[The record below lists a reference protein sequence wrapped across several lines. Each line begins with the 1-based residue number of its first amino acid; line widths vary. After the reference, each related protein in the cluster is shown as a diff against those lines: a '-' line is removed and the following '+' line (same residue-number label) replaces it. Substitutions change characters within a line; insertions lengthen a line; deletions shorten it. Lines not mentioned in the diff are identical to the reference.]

1 MTFVKTICKILK
13 TTAMRSKQTF
23 SISFWTDQ
31 KNAINGEALL
41 YVRVTVNQKRSNIS
55 LKRRIPINQWDAKK
69 SRCKG
74 AGAGVQQLNNYI
86 EQSYNKLFQIYQDLT
101 YREELITSKIIKAK
115 FVGEDEKS
123 KSLLDL
129 IEYHSKKIENTLA
142 IGSIR
147 NFGVTENYL
156 NKFLQKEKKT
166 TDIYLKQLDYK
177 FLIDFE
183 SYLANVWP
191 VGHPKALSQNTIMKH
206 IQRLRKIVTLAY
218 HLEWL
223 ERDPFARWKPK
234 YEKTNRE
241 FLSETELDSL
251 ENYDFNNDR
260 LDRVRDLF
268 VFSCYT
274 GISYI
279 DIMALTSNNIVKGID
294 GANWIVTKRKK
305 TNNAVKV
312 PLLAKAEEIIEKY
325 SGHPMTAVTL
335 SLLPIITN
343 EKLNAYL
350 KEVANHVGI
359 KKNLTFHMA
368 RHTFATTITLSNG
381 VPIETVSKLLGHT
394 KIATTQIYA
403 RVLEH
408 KVSSDIDVLRDR
420 LEKKIDLNTNMS
432 NSG

>member
-1 MTFVKTICKILK
+1 MK
-13 TTAMRSKQTF
+13 SQNTF
-23 SISFWTDQ
+23 SILFWINTSRA
-31 KNAINGEALL
+31 KNGVANL
-41 YVRVTVNQKRSNIS
+41 YARVTVNQKRANIS
-55 LKRRIPINQWDAKK
+55 LKHSIPLDKWDATKK
-69 SRCKG
+69 RSKG
-74 AGAGVQQLNNYI
+74 TDAKAKQLNIYLD
-86 EQSYNKLFQIYQDLT
+86 QTYTKLFQIYQDLI
-101 YREELITSKIIKAK
+101 YKEELVTAKIIKAR
-115 FVGEDEKS
+115 FVGDDEKS

-129 IEYHSKKIENTLA
+129 IEYHSKKIANTLA
-142 IGSIR
+142 VGSIR

-183 SYLANVWP
+183 NYLANIWP

-206 IQRLRKIVTLAY
+206 IQRLRKMVTLAY

-241 FLSETELDSL
+241 FLSEVELENL
-251 ENYDFNNDR
+251 ENYDFSSDR

-274 GISYI
+274 GISYV
-279 DIMALTSNNIVKGID
+279 DIMALTADNVMKGID
-294 GANWIVTKRKK
+294 GGNWIITKRQK
-305 TNNAVKV
+305 TKNSVKV
-312 PLLAKAEEIIEKY
+312 PLLGKAEEIIEKY
-325 SGHPMTAVTL
+325 SDNAMTAVTA

-408 KVSSDIDVLRDR
+408 KVSTDMNALKQTLSNKN
-420 LEKKIDLNTNMS
+420 ESENDLNRTS
-432 NSG
+432 I

>member
-1 MTFVKTICKILK
+1 MKSQNTFAIL
-13 TTAMRSKQTF
+13 
-23 SISFWTDQ
+23 FW
-31 KNAINGEALL
+31 INTSRAKDGVANL
-41 YVRVTVNQKRSNIS
+41 YARVTVNQKRANIS
-55 LKRRIPINQWDAKK
+55 LKHSINVNKWDVTKKRSKGTDAKAK
-69 SRCKG
+69 
-74 AGAGVQQLNNYI
+74 QLNFYLD
-86 EQSYNKLFQIYQDLT
+86 QTYTKLFQIYQDLT
-101 YREELITSKIIKAK
+101 YKEELVTAKIIKAK
-115 FVGEDEKS
+115 FIGDDEKS

-142 IGSIR
+142 VGSIR

-156 NKFLQKEKKT
+156 NKFLKKEKKT

-177 FLIDFE
+177 FLVDFE
-183 SYLANVWP
+183 NYLANVWP
-191 VGHPKALSQNTIMKH
+191 VGHPRALSQNTIMKH
-206 IQRLRKIVTLAY
+206 IQRLRKMVTLAY

-234 YEKTNRE
+234 YEKSNRE
-241 FLSETELDSL
+241 FLSETELENL
-251 ENYDFNNDR
+251 ENHDFNSDR

-274 GISYI
+274 GISYV
-279 DIMALTSNNIVKGID
+279 DIMALTADNVMKGID
-294 GANWIVTKRKK
+294 GGNWIVTKRQK
-305 TNNAVKV
+305 TKSAVQV
-312 PLLAKAEEIIEKY
+312 PLLGKVEELIEKY
-325 SGHPMTAVTL
+325 SDHPMTAITS

-343 EKLNAYL
+343 EKLNVYL

-403 RVLEH
+403 RVLEN
-408 KVSSDIDVLRDR
+408 KVSADMKVLRDR
-420 LEKKIDLNTNMS
+420 LQQNKSTREKHKSM
-432 NSG
+432 

>member
-1 MTFVKTICKILK
+1 
-13 TTAMRSKQTF
+13 MRSKQTF
-23 SISFWTDQ
+23 SVSFWADQ
-31 KNAINGEALL
+31 KNATNGEALL

-55 LKRRIPINQWDAKK
+55 LKRRVPVNQWDAKK

-74 AGAGVQQLNNYI
+74 ASAVARQLNNYI

-101 YREELITSKIIKAK
+101 YREELVTAKIIKAK
-115 FVGEDEKS
+115 FIGNDEKS

-129 IEYHSKKIENTLA
+129 IEYQSKKIENTLA
-142 IGSIR
+142 VGSIR

-156 NKFLQKEKKT
+156 NKFLQKEKKIN
-166 TDIYLKQLDYK
+166 DIFLKQLDYK

-183 SYLANVWP
+183 NYLANVWP

-206 IQRLRKIVTLAY
+206 IQRLRKMVTLAY

-234 YEKTNRE
+234 YVKTNRE

-279 DIMALTSNNIVKGID
+279 DIMALTPDNIVKGID
-294 GANWIVTKRKK
+294 GGNWIVTKRQK

-312 PLLAKAEEIIEKY
+312 PLLGKAEEIIKKY
-325 SGHPMTAVTL
+325 QDHPMTAVTL

-403 RVLEH
+403 QVLET
-408 KVSSDIDVLRDR
+408 KISKDMQGLRNT
-420 LEKKIDLNTNMS
+420 LEAKRQTINLKSI
-432 NSG
+432 

>member
-1 MTFVKTICKILK
+1 MKSQNTFAIL
-13 TTAMRSKQTF
+13 
-23 SISFWTDQ
+23 FW
-31 KNAINGEALL
+31 INTSRAKDGVANL
-41 YVRVTVNQKRSNIS
+41 YARVTVNQKRANIS
-55 LKRRIPINQWDAKK
+55 LKHSIHVSKWDAKK
-69 SRCKG
+69 KRSKG
-74 AGAGVQQLNNYI
+74 TDARAKQLNIYLD
-86 EQSYNKLFQIYQDLT
+86 QTYTKLFQIYQDLT
-101 YREELITSKIIKAK
+101 YKEELVTAKIIKAK
-115 FVGEDEKS
+115 FIGDDEKS

-129 IEYHSKKIENTLA
+129 IEYHSKKIANTLA
-142 IGSIR
+142 VGSIR

-177 FLIDFE
+177 FLVDFE
-183 SYLANVWP
+183 NYLANVWP

-206 IQRLRKIVTLAY
+206 IQRLRKMVTLAY

-241 FLSETELDSL
+241 FLSETELDNL
-251 ENYDFNNDR
+251 ENHDFNSDR

-274 GISYI
+274 GISYV
-279 DIMALTSNNIVKGID
+279 DIMALTADNVIKGID
-294 GANWIVTKRKK
+294 GGNWIVTKRQK
-305 TNNAVKV
+305 TKSAVKV
-312 PLLAKAEEIIEKY
+312 PLLGKTEELIEKY
-325 SGHPMTAVTL
+325 SDHPMTAITS

-403 RVLEH
+403 RVLEN
-408 KVSSDIDVLRDR
+408 KVSADMKVLRDR
-420 LEKKIDLNTNMS
+420 LQQNKSTGEKHKSM
-432 NSG
+432 

>member
-1 MTFVKTICKILK
+1 
-13 TTAMRSKQTF
+13 MRTKHTF
-23 SISFWTDQ
+23 SIRFWQQVARAT
-31 KNAINGEALL
+31 NGEAGL
-41 YVRVTVNQKRSNIS
+41 YVRITVNGKRLDIS
-55 LKRRIPINQWDAKK
+55 LKKRIPLSLWDDKKKKAKGHSGK
-69 SRCKG
+69 AR
-74 AGAGVQQLNNYI
+74 QLNEYL
-86 EQSYNKLFQIYQDLT
+86 EEVQSRLFSIYKDLK
-101 YREELITSKIIKAK
+101 YRDQMITAQIIKAA
-115 FVGEDEKS
+115 FNNDDEKS

-129 IEYHSKKIENTLA
+129 IEYHSKKIANTLA
-142 IGSIR
+142 VGSIK

-183 SYLANVWP
+183 NYLANIWP

-206 IQRLRKIVTLAY
+206 IQRLRKMITLAY

-223 ERDPFARWKPK
+223 ERDPFARWKPN

-241 FLSETELDSL
+241 FLSETELENL
-251 ENYDFNNDR
+251 ENYNFNSDR

-279 DIMALTSNNIVKGID
+279 DIMALTADNIIKGID
-294 GANWIVTKRKK
+294 GGNWIVTRRQK
-305 TNNAVKV
+305 TKSSVKV
-312 PLLAKAEEIIEKY
+312 PLLGKAEEIIEKY
-325 SGHPMTAVTL
+325 IDHPMTAVTA

-408 KVSSDIDVLRDR
+408 KVSTDMNSLKQT
-420 LEKKIDLNTNMS
+420 LSNKNESENDLKRTTI
-432 NSG
+432 

>member
-1 MTFVKTICKILK
+1 
-13 TTAMRSKQTF
+13 MRTKQTF
-23 SISFWTDQ
+23 SIRFWQQVARAT
-31 KNAINGEALL
+31 NGEAGL
-41 YVRVTVNQKRSNIS
+41 YVRITVNGKRLDIS
-55 LKRRIPINQWDAKK
+55 LKRRVPLSLWDDKKKQAKGHSTKARQINEYLEEVR
-69 SRCKG
+69 SR
-74 AGAGVQQLNNYI
+74 
-86 EQSYNKLFQIYQDLT
+86 LFDIYKELK
-101 YREELITSKIIKAK
+101 YRDKIITAQIIKAA
-115 FVGEDEKS
+115 FNNDDEKS

-129 IEYHSKKIENTLA
+129 IEYHSKKIENTLSKGT
-142 IGSIR
+142 IK
-147 NFGVTENYL
+147 NFGVTESYL
-156 NKFLQKEKKT
+156 KKFLEKEKKT

-177 FLIDFE
+177 FLVDFE
-183 SYLANVWP
+183 NYLANVWP
-191 VGHPKALSQNTIMKH
+191 IGHPRAMSQNTIMKH
-206 IQRLRKIVTLAY
+206 IQRSRKMVTLAY

-241 FLSETELDSL
+241 FLSETELENL
-251 ENYDFNNDR
+251 ENHNFNSER

-274 GISYI
+274 GISYV
-279 DIMALTSNNIVKGID
+279 DIMALKPDNVMKGID
-294 GANWIVTKRKK
+294 GGNWIVTKRQK
-305 TNNAVKV
+305 TKSSVKV
-312 PLLAKAEEIIEKY
+312 PLLGRAEEIIEKY
-325 SGHPMTAVTL
+325 SNHPMTAVTA

-350 KEVANHVGI
+350 KEVTNHVGI

-408 KVSSDIDVLRDR
+408 KVSSDMDNLKLKLKSKENSD
-420 LEKKIDLNTNMS
+420 KKRNYIT
-432 NSG
+432 

>member
-1 MTFVKTICKILK
+1 MKSQNTFAIL
-13 TTAMRSKQTF
+13 
-23 SISFWTDQ
+23 FW
-31 KNAINGEALL
+31 INTSRAKDGVANL
-41 YVRVTVNQKRSNIS
+41 YARITVNQKRANIS
-55 LKRRIPINQWDAKK
+55 LKHSIQVNKWDATKK
-69 SRCKG
+69 RSKGTDSRAK
-74 AGAGVQQLNNYI
+74 QLNIYLD
-86 EQSYNKLFQIYQDLT
+86 QTYTKLFQIYQDLT
-101 YREELITSKIIKAK
+101 YKEELVTAKIIKAH
-115 FVGEDEKS
+115 FIGDDEKS

-129 IEYHSKKIENTLA
+129 IEYHSKKISNTLA
-142 IGSIR
+142 VGSIR

-177 FLIDFE
+177 FLVDFE
-183 SYLANVWP
+183 NYLANIWP

-206 IQRLRKIVTLAY
+206 IQRLRKMVTLAY

-241 FLSETELDSL
+241 FLSESELEDL
-251 ENYDFNNDR
+251 ENHNFNSDR

-279 DIMALTSNNIVKGID
+279 DIMALTADNVMKGID
-294 GANWIVTKRKK
+294 GGNWIVTKRQK
-305 TNNAVKV
+305 TKSAVKV
-312 PLLAKAEEIIEKY
+312 PLLGKAEEIIEKY
-325 SGHPMTAVTL
+325 TEHPMTAVTS
-335 SLLPIITN
+335 SLLPVITN

-408 KVSSDIDVLRDR
+408 KVSSDMDNLKSVLNS
-420 LEKKIDLNTNMS
+420 KKENDILVKKAE
-432 NSG
+432 

>member
-1 MTFVKTICKILK
+1 MK
-13 TTAMRSKQTF
+13 SQNTF
-23 SISFWTDQ
+23 SILFWI
-31 KNAINGEALL
+31 NASRTKDGIAKI
-41 YVRVTVNQKRSNIS
+41 YARVTVNQKRANIS
-55 LKRRIPINQWDAKK
+55 LKHNIHIDKWDANKK
-69 SRCKG
+69 RIKG
-74 AGAGVQQLNNYI
+74 TDIKARQVN
-86 EQSYNKLFQIYQDLT
+86 SYLDQTYTRLFQIYQDLT
-101 YREELITSKIIKAK
+101 YQDVLVTAKIVKAR
-115 FVGEDEKS
+115 FLGDDQKS
-123 KSLLDL
+123 QSLLDL
-129 IEYHSKKIENTLA
+129 IEYHSKKIENTLTKGT
-142 IGSIR
+142 IK

-156 NKFLQKEKKT
+156 NKFLQQEKKT

-183 SYLANVWP
+183 NYLDNVWP
-191 VGHPKALSQNTIMKH
+191 VGHPRAMSQNTIMKH
-206 IQRLRKIVTLAY
+206 IQRLRKMVTLAY

-241 FLSETELDSL
+241 FLSETEL
-251 ENYDFNNDR
+251 ENLMNHDFISDR

-274 GISYI
+274 GISYV
-279 DIMALTSNNIVKGID
+279 DIMALTADNVVKGLD
-294 GANWIVTKRKK
+294 GANWIVTKRQK
-305 TNNAVKV
+305 TKAAVKV
-312 PLLAKAEEIIEKY
+312 PLLEKAEESIEKY
-325 SGHPMTAVTL
+325 SDHPVTAVSS

-343 EKLNAYL
+343 EKLNSYL

-408 KVSSDIDVLRDR
+408 KVCADMDILREKFKGSTRDVQQRVQTS
-420 LEKKIDLNTNMS
+420 K
-432 NSG
+432 